1 MQWKTMNSLRYIL
14 SIISFLL
21 STWGYA
27 NKEIDSLLNVLD
39 HDISNY
45 SIYEKNKK
53 ERVENL
59 KSTTVAP
66 NSIDRYALNFSI
78 YNEYKTYSSDSAF
91 HYLYQNL
98 SLAQQLQNYPCEIE
112 TLLEEVYLLTCVGM
126 YLEAKDVLSKIN
138 RSTIPPSLLGRYYM
152 YSKRLFFE
160 TGVSL
165 PRNKHTSKYYRNIG
179 LTYRDSILQILP
191 PTDDAYLSEKMFQ
204 SKEKRDYSKA
214 MHWNDERMKS
224 ATFGTALY
232 ALVAYDRAGILKT
245 MGKDD
250 ESLYYLILSA
260 ISDVRSAIQE
270 QSSIMLLAQ
279 IMYERGD
286 INRANTYINFSW
298 RVTEAYNT
306 RMRNWRHIIPY
317 SMINSRFKEII
328 SKQNEK
334 LQSYLLLITLLTF
347 LLGVALIYVYRQ
359 MSRLKVAKEK
369 QQSLNRELSEVNNK
383 LEKINNHLQMTNL
396 ELIDSNNIKE
406 VYISRFFKLCS
417 TYVDRMYQFRKQVNR
432 KLLKKDYA
440 DLMKMTACASDVL
453 ATEQQELYAHF
464 DSAFLHL
471 FPNFVTSVNKL
482 LLPEEQFILKERE
495 LLNTELRICAL
506 IRLGFVKS
514 AQIAE
519 LLHYS
524 PTTIYNY
531 RTRLREKAVSRDVF
545 EEKVM
550 QIQ

>member
-1 MQWKTMNSLRYIL
+1 MNSLRYIL

-91 HYLYQNL
+91 HYLYKNL
-98 SLAQQLQNYPCEIE
+98 ALAKHLHNFTCEVE

-126 YLEAKDVLSKIN
+126 YLEAKDMLSKID
-138 RSTIPPSLLGRYYM
+138 RSTLPSSLLGRYYM
-152 YSKRLFFE
+152 YCKRLFFE

-165 PRNKHTSKYYRNIG
+165 PRNKHTSLYYRNIG
-179 LTYRDSILQILP
+179 LTYRDSILQVLS

-204 SKEKRDYSKA
+204 AKEIRDYQKA
-214 MHWNDERMKS
+214 LYWNDKRMES
-224 ATFGTALY
+224 ATFGTSFY
-232 ALVAYDRAGILKT
+232 ALN
-245 MGKDD
+245 
-250 ESLYYLILSA
+250 
-260 ISDVRSAIQE
+260 
-270 QSSIMLLAQ
+270 LAQ

-286 INRANTYINFSW
+286 ITRANTYINFSW
-298 RVTEAYNT
+298 SVTEAYKT

-317 SMINSRFKEII
+317 SMINSRFQDII

-334 LQSYLLLITLLTF
+334 LQFYLLLITLLTF
-347 LLGVALIYVYRQ
+347 LSGITLIYVYRQ
-359 MSRLKVAKEK
+359 MINLKVAKER
-369 QQSLNRELSEVNNK
+369 QQGLNKDLTVANNK
-383 LEKINNHLQMTNL
+383 LEEINNNFKKANL
-396 ELIDSNNIKE
+396 ELLDSNNIKE

-417 TYVDRMYQFRKQVNR
+417 TYVDRMHNFRKQVNK
-432 KLLKKDYA
+432 KLLKKEYS
-440 DLMKMTACASDVL
+440 DLMKMTSCASDLLV
-453 ATEQQELYAHF
+453 TEQQELYEHF
-464 DSAFLHL
+464 DSAFLHI
-471 FPNFVTSVNKL
+471 FPNFVASVNNL
-482 LLPEEQFILKERE
+482 LLPGEQFILKEGE

-531 RTRLREKAVSRDVF
+531 RTRLREKALSRDVF

>member
-1 MQWKTMNSLRYIL
+1 MNSLRYIL

-66 NSIDRYALNFSI
+66 NSIDRYALNFSM

-91 HYLYQNL
+91 HYLYKNL
-98 SLAQQLQNYPCEIE
+98 ALAKHLHNFTCEVE

-126 YLEAKDVLSKIN
+126 YLEAKDMLSKID
-138 RSTIPPSLLGRYYM
+138 RSTLPSSLLGRYYM
-152 YSKRLFFE
+152 YCKRLFFE

-165 PRNKHTSKYYRNIG
+165 PRNKHTSLYYRNIG
-179 LTYRDSILQILP
+179 LTYRDSILQVLS

-204 SKEKRDYSKA
+204 AKEIRDYQKA
-214 MHWNDERMKS
+214 LYWNDKRMES
-224 ATFGTALY
+224 ATFGTSFY
-232 ALVAYDRAGILKT
+232 ALVTYDRSGILKT

-260 ISDVRSAIQE
+260 ISDVRSAIKE
-270 QSSIMLLAQ
+270 QSSIMNLAQ

-286 INRANTYINFSW
+286 ITRANTYINFSW
-298 RVTEAYNT
+298 SVTEAYKT

-317 SMINSRFKEII
+317 SMINSRFQDII

-334 LQSYLLLITLLTF
+334 LQFYLLLITLLTF
-347 LLGVALIYVYRQ
+347 LSGITLIYVYRQ
-359 MSRLKVAKEK
+359 MINLKVAKER
-369 QQSLNRELSEVNNK
+369 QQGLNKDLTVANNK
-383 LEKINNHLQMTNL
+383 LEEINNNFKKANL
-396 ELIDSNNIKE
+396 ELLDSNNIKE

-417 TYVDRMYQFRKQVNR
+417 TYVDRMHNFRKQVNK
-432 KLLKKDYA
+432 KLLKKEYS
-440 DLMKMTACASDVL
+440 DLMKMTSCASDLLV
-453 ATEQQELYAHF
+453 TEQQELYEHF
-464 DSAFLHL
+464 DSAFLHI
-471 FPNFVTSVNKL
+471 FPNFVASVNNL
-482 LLPEEQFILKERE
+482 LLPGEQFILKEGE

-531 RTRLREKAVSRDVF
+531 RTRLREKALSRDVF

>member
-1 MQWKTMNSLRYIL
+1 MNSLRYIL

-91 HYLYQNL
+91 HYLYKNL
-98 SLAQQLQNYPCEIE
+98 ALAKHLHNFTCEVE

-126 YLEAKDVLSKIN
+126 YLEAKDMLSKID
-138 RSTIPPSLLGRYYM
+138 RSTLPSSLLGRYYM
-152 YSKRLFFE
+152 YCKRLFFE

-165 PRNKHTSKYYRNIG
+165 PRNKHTSLYYRNIG
-179 LTYRDSILQILP
+179 LTYRDSILQVLS

-204 SKEKRDYSKA
+204 AKEIRDYQKA
-214 MHWNDERMKS
+214 LYWNDKRMES
-224 ATFGTALY
+224 ATGTSFY
-232 ALVAYDRAGILKT
+232 ALVTYDRSGILKT

-260 ISDVRSAIQE
+260 ISDVRSAIKE
-270 QSSIMLLAQ
+270 QSSIMNLAQ

-286 INRANTYINFSW
+286 ITRANTYINFSW
-298 RVTEAYNT
+298 SVTEAYKT

-317 SMINSRFKEII
+317 SMINSRFQDII

-334 LQSYLLLITLLTF
+334 LQFYLLLITLLTF
-347 LLGVALIYVYRQ
+347 LSGITLIYVYRQ
-359 MSRLKVAKEK
+359 MINLKVAKER
-369 QQSLNRELSEVNNK
+369 QQGLNKDLTVANNK
-383 LEKINNHLQMTNL
+383 LEEINNNFKKANL
-396 ELIDSNNIKE
+396 ELLDSNNIKE

-417 TYVDRMYQFRKQVNR
+417 TYVDRMHNFRKQVNK
-432 KLLKKDYA
+432 KLLKKEYS
-440 DLMKMTACASDVL
+440 DLMKMTSCASDLLV
-453 ATEQQELYAHF
+453 TEQQELYEHF
-464 DSAFLHL
+464 DSAFLHI
-471 FPNFVTSVNKL
+471 FPNFVASVNNL
-482 LLPEEQFILKERE
+482 LLPGEQFILKEGE

-531 RTRLREKAVSRDVF
+531 RTRLREKALSRDVF

>member
-1 MQWKTMNSLRYIL
+1 MNSLRYIL

-91 HYLYQNL
+91 HYLYKNL
-98 SLAQQLQNYPCEIE
+98 ALAKHLHNFTCEVE

-126 YLEAKDVLSKIN
+126 YLEAKDMLSKID
-138 RSTIPPSLLGRYYM
+138 RSTLPSSLLGRYYM
-152 YSKRLFFE
+152 YCKRLFFE
-160 TGVSL
+160 AGVSL
-165 PRNKHTSKYYRNIG
+165 PRNKHTSLYYRNIG
-179 LTYRDSILQILP
+179 LTYRDSILQVLS

-204 SKEKRDYSKA
+204 AKEIRDYQKA
-214 MHWNDERMKS
+214 LYWNDKRMES
-224 ATFGTALY
+224 ATFGTSFY
-232 ALVAYDRAGILKT
+232 ALVTYDRSGILKT

-260 ISDVRSAIQE
+260 ISDVRSAIKE
-270 QSSIMLLAQ
+270 QSSIMNLAQ

-286 INRANTYINFSW
+286 ITRANTYINFSW
-298 RVTEAYNT
+298 SVTEAYKT

-317 SMINSRFKEII
+317 SMINSRFQDII

-334 LQSYLLLITLLTF
+334 LQFYLLLITLLTF
-347 LLGVALIYVYRQ
+347 LSGITLIYVYRQ
-359 MSRLKVAKEK
+359 MINLKVAKER
-369 QQSLNRELSEVNNK
+369 QQGLNKDLTVANNK
-383 LEKINNHLQMTNL
+383 LEEINNNFKKANL
-396 ELIDSNNIKE
+396 ELLDSNNIKE

-417 TYVDRMYQFRKQVNR
+417 TYVDRMHNFRKQVNK
-432 KLLKKDYA
+432 KLLKKEYS
-440 DLMKMTACASDVL
+440 DLMKMTSCASDLLV
-453 ATEQQELYAHF
+453 TEQQELYEHF
-464 DSAFLHL
+464 DSAFLHI
-471 FPNFVTSVNKL
+471 FPNFVASVNNL
-482 LLPEEQFILKERE
+482 LLPGEQFILKEGE

-531 RTRLREKAVSRDVF
+531 RTRLREKALSRDVF

>member
-1 MQWKTMNSLRYIL
+1 MNSLRYIL

-91 HYLYQNL
+91 HYLYKNL
-98 SLAQQLQNYPCEIE
+98 ALAKHLHNFTCEVE

-126 YLEAKDVLSKIN
+126 YLEAKDMLSKID
-138 RSTIPPSLLGRYYM
+138 RSTLPSSLLGRYYM
-152 YSKRLFFE
+152 YCKRLFFE

-165 PRNKHTSKYYRNIG
+165 PRNKHTSLYYRNIG
-179 LTYRDSILQILP
+179 LTYRDSILQVLS

-204 SKEKRDYSKA
+204 AKEIRDYQKA
-214 MHWNDERMKS
+214 LYWNDKRMES
-224 ATFGTALY
+224 ATFGTSFY
-232 ALVAYDRAGILKT
+232 ALVAYDRSGILKT

-260 ISDVRSAIQE
+260 ISDVRSAIKE
-270 QSSIMLLAQ
+270 QSSIMNLAQ

-286 INRANTYINFSW
+286 ITRANTYINFSW
-298 RVTEAYNT
+298 SVTEAYKT

-317 SMINSRFKEII
+317 SMINSRFQDII

-334 LQSYLLLITLLTF
+334 LQFYLLLITLLTF
-347 LLGVALIYVYRQ
+347 LSGITLIYVYRQ
-359 MSRLKVAKEK
+359 MINLKVAKER
-369 QQSLNRELSEVNNK
+369 QQGLNKDLTVANNK
-383 LEKINNHLQMTNL
+383 LEEINNNFKKANL
-396 ELIDSNNIKE
+396 ELLDSNNIKE

-417 TYVDRMYQFRKQVNR
+417 TYVDRMHNFRKQVNK
-432 KLLKKDYA
+432 KLLKKEYS
-440 DLMKMTACASDVL
+440 DLMKMTSCASDLLV
-453 ATEQQELYAHF
+453 TEQQELYEHF
-464 DSAFLHL
+464 DSAFLHI
-471 FPNFVTSVNKL
+471 FPNFVASVNNL
-482 LLPEEQFILKERE
+482 LLPGEQFILKEGE

-531 RTRLREKAVSRDVF
+531 RTRLREKALSRDVF

>member
-1 MQWKTMNSLRYIL
+1 MNSLRYIL
-14 SIISFLL
+14 SITFFLL
-21 STWGYA
+21 STWIYA

-91 HYLYQNL
+91 HYLYKNL
-98 SLAQQLQNYPCEIE
+98 ALAKHLHNFTCEVE

-126 YLEAKDVLSKIN
+126 YLEAKDMLSKID
-138 RSTIPPSLLGRYYM
+138 RSTLPSSLLGRYYM
-152 YSKRLFFE
+152 YCKRLFFE

-165 PRNKHTSKYYRNIG
+165 PRNKHTSLYYRNIG
-179 LTYRDSILQILP
+179 LTYRDSILQVLS

-204 SKEKRDYSKA
+204 AKEIRDYQKA
-214 MHWNDERMKS
+214 LYWNDKRMES
-224 ATFGTALY
+224 ATFGTSFY
-232 ALVAYDRAGILKT
+232 ALVTYDRSGILKT

-260 ISDVRSAIQE
+260 ISDVRSAIKE
-270 QSSIMLLAQ
+270 QSSIMNLAQ

-286 INRANTYINFSW
+286 ITRANTYINFSW
-298 RVTEAYNT
+298 SVTEAYKT

-317 SMINSRFKEII
+317 SMINSRFQDII

-334 LQSYLLLITLLTF
+334 LQFYLLLITLLTF
-347 LLGVALIYVYRQ
+347 LSGITLIYVYRQ
-359 MSRLKVAKEK
+359 MINLKVAKER
-369 QQSLNRELSEVNNK
+369 QQGLNKDLTVANNK
-383 LEKINNHLQMTNL
+383 LEEINNNFKKANL
-396 ELIDSNNIKE
+396 ELLDSNNIKE

-417 TYVDRMYQFRKQVNR
+417 TYVDRMHNFRKQVNK
-432 KLLKKDYA
+432 KLLKKEYS
-440 DLMKMTACASDVL
+440 DLMKMTSCASDLLV
-453 ATEQQELYAHF
+453 TEQQELYEHF
-464 DSAFLHL
+464 DSAFLHI
-471 FPNFVTSVNKL
+471 FPNFVASVNNL
-482 LLPEEQFILKERE
+482 LLPGEQFILKEGE

-531 RTRLREKAVSRDVF
+531 RTRLREKALSRDVF

>member
-1 MQWKTMNSLRYIL
+1 
-14 SIISFLL
+14 
-21 STWGYA
+21 
-27 NKEIDSLLNVLD
+27 
-39 HDISNY
+39 
-45 SIYEKNKK
+45 
-53 ERVENL
+53 
-59 KSTTVAP
+59 
-66 NSIDRYALNFSI
+66 
-78 YNEYKTYSSDSAF
+78 
-91 HYLYQNL
+91 
-98 SLAQQLQNYPCEIE
+98 
-112 TLLEEVYLLTCVGM
+112 
-126 YLEAKDVLSKIN
+126 
-138 RSTIPPSLLGRYYM
+138 
-152 YSKRLFFE
+152 
-160 TGVSL
+160 
-165 PRNKHTSKYYRNIG
+165 
-179 LTYRDSILQILP
+179 
-191 PTDDAYLSEKMFQ
+191 
-204 SKEKRDYSKA
+204 
-214 MHWNDERMKS
+214 
-224 ATFGTALY
+224 
-232 ALVAYDRAGILKT
+232 
-245 MGKDD
+245 
-250 ESLYYLILSA
+250 
-260 ISDVRSAIQE
+260 
-270 QSSIMLLAQ
+270 
-279 IMYERGD
+279 
-286 INRANTYINFSW
+286 
-298 RVTEAYNT
+298 
-306 RMRNWRHIIPY
+306 
-317 SMINSRFKEII
+317 
-328 SKQNEK
+328 
-334 LQSYLLLITLLTF
+334 
-347 LLGVALIYVYRQ
+347 
-359 MSRLKVAKEK
+359 
-369 QQSLNRELSEVNNK
+369 
-383 LEKINNHLQMTNL
+383 MTNL

>member
-1 MQWKTMNSLRYIL
+1 MNSLRYIL

-91 HYLYQNL
+91 HYLYKNL
-98 SLAQQLQNYPCEIE
+98 ALAKHLHNFTCEVE

-126 YLEAKDVLSKIN
+126 YLEAKDMLSKID
-138 RSTIPPSLLGRYYM
+138 RSTLPSSLLGRYYM
-152 YSKRLFFE
+152 YCKRLFFE

-165 PRNKHTSKYYRNIG
+165 PRNKHTSLYYRNIG
-179 LTYRDSILQILP
+179 LTYRDSILQVLS

-204 SKEKRDYSKA
+204 AKEIRDYQKA
-214 MHWNDERMKS
+214 LYWNDKRMES
-224 ATFGTALY
+224 ATFGTSFY
-232 ALVAYDRAGILKT
+232 ALVTYDRSGILKT

-260 ISDVRSAIQE
+260 ISDVRSAIKE
-270 QSSIMLLAQ
+270 QSSIMNLAQ

-286 INRANTYINFSW
+286 ITRANTYINFSW
-298 RVTEAYNT
+298 SVTEAYKT

-317 SMINSRFKEII
+317 SMINSRFQDII

-334 LQSYLLLITLLTF
+334 LQFYLLLITLLTF
-347 LLGVALIYVYRQ
+347 LSGITLIYVYRQ
-359 MSRLKVAKEK
+359 MINLKVAKER
-369 QQSLNRELSEVNNK
+369 QQGLNKDLTVANNK
-383 LEKINNHLQMTNL
+383 LEEINNNFKKANL
-396 ELIDSNNIKE
+396 ELLDSNNIKE

-417 TYVDRMYQFRKQVNR
+417 TYVDRMHNFRKQVNK
-432 KLLKKDYA
+432 KLLKKEYS
-440 DLMKMTACASDVL
+440 DLMKMTSCASDLLV
-453 ATEQQELYAHF
+453 TEQQELYEHF
-464 DSAFLHL
+464 DSAFLHI
-471 FPNFVTSVNKL
+471 FPNFVASVNNL
-482 LLPEEQFILKERE
+482 LLPGEQFILKEGE

-531 RTRLREKAVSRDVF
+531 RTRLREKTLSRDVF

>member
-1 MQWKTMNSLRYIL
+1 MNSLRYIL

-53 ERVENL
+53 ESVENL

-91 HYLYQNL
+91 HYLYKNL
-98 SLAQQLQNYPCEIE
+98 ALAKHLHNFTCEVE

-126 YLEAKDVLSKIN
+126 YLEAKDMLSKID
-138 RSTIPPSLLGRYYM
+138 RSTLPSSLLGRYYM
-152 YSKRLFFE
+152 YCKRLFFE

-165 PRNKHTSKYYRNIG
+165 PRNKHTSLYYRNIG
-179 LTYRDSILQILP
+179 LTYRDSILQVLS

-204 SKEKRDYSKA
+204 AKEIRDYQKA
-214 MHWNDERMKS
+214 LYWNDKRMES
-224 ATFGTALY
+224 ATFGTSFY
-232 ALVAYDRAGILKT
+232 ALVTYDRSGILKT

-260 ISDVRSAIQE
+260 ISDVRSAIKE
-270 QSSIMLLAQ
+270 QSSIMNLAQ

-286 INRANTYINFSW
+286 ITRANTYINFSW
-298 RVTEAYNT
+298 SVTEAYKT

-317 SMINSRFKEII
+317 SMINSRFQDII

-334 LQSYLLLITLLTF
+334 LQFYLLLITLLTF
-347 LLGVALIYVYRQ
+347 LSGITLIYVYRQ
-359 MSRLKVAKEK
+359 MINLKVAKER
-369 QQSLNRELSEVNNK
+369 QQGLNKDLTVANNK
-383 LEKINNHLQMTNL
+383 LEEINNNFKKANL
-396 ELIDSNNIKE
+396 ELLDSNNIKE

-417 TYVDRMYQFRKQVNR
+417 TYVDRMYNFRKQVNK
-432 KLLKKDYA
+432 KLLKKEYS
-440 DLMKMTACASDVL
+440 DLMKMTSCASDLLV
-453 ATEQQELYAHF
+453 TEQQELYEHF
-464 DSAFLHL
+464 DSAFLHI
-471 FPNFVTSVNKL
+471 FPNFVASVNNL
-482 LLPEEQFILKERE
+482 LLPGEQFILKEGE

-531 RTRLREKAVSRDVF
+531 RTRLREKALSRDVF

>member
-1 MQWKTMNSLRYIL
+1 MNSLRYIL
-14 SIISFLL
+14 SITFFLL
-21 STWGYA
+21 YTWIYA

-39 HDISNY
+39 HDINNY

-53 ERVENL
+53 ERIENL
-59 KSTTVAP
+59 KSMTVAP

-91 HYLYQNL
+91 HYLYKNL
-98 SLAQQLQNYPCEIE
+98 ALAKHLHNFTCEVE

-126 YLEAKDVLSKIN
+126 YLEAKDMLSKID
-138 RSTIPPSLLGRYYM
+138 RSTLPFSLLGRYYM
-152 YSKRLFFE
+152 YCKRLYFE

-165 PRNKHTSKYYRNIG
+165 PRNKHTSMHYRNIG
-179 LTYRDSILQILP
+179 LTYRDSILQVLSP
-191 PTDDAYLSEKMFQ
+191 ADDAYLSEKMFQ
-204 SKEKRDYSKA
+204 AKEIRDYQKA
-214 MHWNDERMKS
+214 LYWNDKRMES
-224 ATFGTALY
+224 ATFGTSFY
-232 ALVAYDRAGILKT
+232 ALVTYDRSGILRT

-260 ISDVRSAIQE
+260 ISDVRSAIKE
-270 QSSIMLLAQ
+270 QSSIMNLAQ

-286 INRANTYINFSW
+286 ITRANTYINFSW
-298 RVTEAYNT
+298 SVTEAYKT

-317 SMINSRFKEII
+317 SMINSRFQGII

-334 LQSYLLLITLLTF
+334 LQFYLLLITLLSF
-347 LLGVALIYVYRQ
+347 LLGVTLMYVYRQ
-359 MSRLKVAKEK
+359 MMNLKVAKEK
-369 QQSLNRELSEVNNK
+369 QQSLNKDLTVANNNLK
-383 LEKINNHLQMTNL
+383 KANL
-396 ELIDSNNIKE
+396 ELLDSNNIKE

-417 TYVDRMYQFRKQVNR
+417 TYVDRMHNFRKQVNK
-432 KLLKKDYA
+432 KLLKKEYS
-440 DLMKMTACASDVL
+440 DLMKMTSCASDLLV
-453 ATEQQELYAHF
+453 TEQQELYEHF
-464 DSAFLHL
+464 DSAFLHI
-471 FPNFVTSVNKL
+471 FPNFVTSVNDL
-482 LLPEEQFILKERE
+482 LLPDEQFILKEGE

-531 RTRLREKAVSRDVF
+531 RTRLREKALSRDVF